1 LEKSVLEQ
9 MTEYTERNNLIDKF
23 QSGFRRAHGTGTAL
37 LHIVEKIR
45 YAINDKM
52 LAIVVLLDNT
62 KAFDSLDHDLFY
74 HKLYKLNFADSV
86 VNWFKS
92 YFYNRKQCVIGIDK
106 KRSNWDYVNRGCG
119 QGTILGPFIFT
130 VYTYDIGGQI
140 KYCEYHVYADDTQ
153 LYIFTYLHDFNHNVD
168 LINEDLARLS
178 LYFKLHGLLLN
189 AKKCQAI
196 VIGHPNVIKNLNFET
211 CSKIIINNVMIPYEV
226 KVKNLGLIIDRT
238 LSWASHVSY
247 FYQRVIMSLKKMYRF
262 RKFTPV

>member
-1 LEKSVLEQ
+1 MFKQLKNAVIPSLLTLFNFSLQNSIVPDSWKESLVIPLPKINNPIELSDHRPISKIYIECKLLEKSVLEQ

-62 KAFDSLDHDLFY
+62 KAFDSLDHELFY
-74 HKLYKLNFADSV
+74 SKLYKLNFADSV

-168 LINEDLARLS
+168 LINEDLDRLVCVV
-178 LYFKLHGLLLN
+178 YNKVEH
-189 AKKCQAI
+189 
-196 VIGHPNVIKNLNFET
+196 
-211 CSKIIINNVMIPYEV
+211 NNYI
-226 KVKNLGLIIDRT
+226 
-238 LSWASHVSY
+238 WH
-247 FYQRVIMSLKKMYRF
+247 
-262 RKFTPV
+262 